1 MAAGT
6 LYSDQRANE
15 NAVPFT
21 PNKPDVCGTVIR
33 KYFSYTVAGTA
44 LDPGTTIGLVKAPKG
59 SRFVGGKLY
68 NDGTFAGPGVTV
80 HIGDADDADR
90 FAASIDVSGEAWTEL
105 PNSAARAGVGF
116 GYLFPKE
123 TEILLT
129 TVGDVIV
136 ATGVIKGYVDLMI
149 GG

>member
-6 LYSDQRANE
+6 LYSEQRTNE
-15 NAVPFT
+15 DAVPMV
-21 PNKPDVCGTVIR
+21 PNKPDTCGVIVR
-33 KYFSYTVAGTA
+33 KYFNYTVAGTS
-44 LDPGTTIGLVKAPKG
+44 LDAGTTIGLVKAPKG

-68 NDGTFAGPGVTV
+68 NDGTFAGAGVTANV
-80 HIGDADDADR
+80 GDADDADR
-90 FAASIDVSGEAWTEL
+90 FAASIDCSGEAWTEL

-116 GYLFPKE
+116 GYLFTEE

-136 ATGVIKGYVDLMI
+136 ATGVIKGYIDLMM